1 MSFLFRYNAHCPVY
15 ERKESNFICKIKIKK
30 DIKKLKKKN
39 VDLIIMLAHMGG
51 QYNREAT
58 NNTKKLC
65 NFLVRNGVNIV
76 AGNHEHTVHGG
87 EFDKISQNKLI
98 TYSLGNFDGIAGVYD
113 EPFDKM
119 SEYSIAWNVYI
130 SKQKGHVELK
140 TTFSVLKTI
149 EIGNKKIQTVPLYD
163 LINNE
168 SDSEKKEQLVKD
180 LKEITY
186 RFSGVKYNNVQ
197 EEYKI

>member
-1 MSFLFRYNAHCPVY
+1 M
-15 ERKESNFICKIKIKK
+15 
-30 DIKKLKKKN
+30 
-39 VDLIIMLAHMGG
+39 
-51 QYNREAT
+51 
-58 NNTKKLC
+58 
-65 NFLVRNGVNIV
+65 
-76 AGNHEHTVHGG
+76 
-87 EFDKISQNKLI
+87 
-98 TYSLGNFDGIAGVYD
+98 
-113 EPFDKM
+113 
-119 SEYSIAWNVYI
+119 
-130 SKQKGHVELK
+130 K